1 VSGADARWRAILSGL
16 QAAAAMTA
24 VVLARADLLVPPWV
38 QEGDVP
44 PPSWA
49 RSVVPRRGDHDQT
62 ATMTIFA
69 GPSRSAGSR
78 GVTIAG
84 ASLPFFGE
92 KRGSGCSG
100 TWWLVGPLAWV
111 CSDDAELSRTEQP
124 HVASIAPS
132 SSALARPDPSFAEA
146 QSSDEGPSVQYFFV
160 SRDEGTSAY
169 VSVDSAVDGVADHE
183 LEGGWAVGITEQ
195 RVVDGKR
202 WGRTSKGLW
211 LSMQD
216 LAPAHPSSF
225 HGEELGGR
233 SLDFAWVVSDQASM
247 WSAPSPRGKPVAS
260 RARFERVPIIREDVR
275 PGPLDAADI
284 QATNAERMVRVD
296 DARWMLAR
304 DLARPS
310 PAQVPSEVTGPTE
323 RWIDVDLA
331 AQILVAYEGPRPMY
345 ATLVSTGRGAADSAS
360 GTPLGIHRVWVKLLT
375 SDMDNV
381 DHEDVEAHYSM
392 EDVPYVQF
400 FDGNVALHG
409 TYWHHD
415 FGRLK
420 SHGCV
425 NLALLDARWLFSFT
439 EPHRPHGWAAVFP
452 TALDPGTVV
461 RVR

>member
-1 VSGADARWRAILSGL
+1 
-16 QAAAAMTA
+16 MTV
-24 VVLARADLLVPPWV
+24 VVLARADILVPPWI

-44 PPSWA
+44 APSWA

-62 ATMTIFA
+62 TTMTIFA
-69 GPSRSAGSR
+69 GPSRAAASR

-111 CSDDAELSRTEQP
+111 CSDDAELSRTDSQTEEAHLP
-124 HVASIAPS
+124 SIAPS
-132 SSALARPDPSFAEA
+132 SSALVRPDPSLAGPP
-146 QSSDEGPSVQYFFV
+146 SSDEGPPLQYYFV

-169 VSVDSAVDGVADHE
+169 VSLDSAVDGVADHE
-183 LEGGWAVGITEQ
+183 LEGGWAVGIAEQ

-216 LAPAHPSSF
+216 LAAAHPSSF

-233 SLDFAWVVSDQASM
+233 SLDFAWIVSDQASV
-247 WSAPSPRGKPVAS
+247 WSAPSARGAPVAT
-260 RARFERVPIIREDVR
+260 RARFERVPIKEDVH
-275 PGPLDAADI
+275 PGPPDAADI
-284 QATNAERMVRVD
+284 RGASPERMVRID
-296 DARWMLAR
+296 DGRWMLAR

-310 PAQVPSEVTGPTE
+310 PAQVPAEVTGPTE
-323 RWIDVDLA
+323 HWIDVDLA
-331 AQILVAYEGPRPMY
+331 AQILVAYEGARPVY
-345 ATLVSTGRGAADSAS
+345 ATLVSTGRGAAESGS

-381 DHEDVEAHYSM
+381 DREDVEAHYSM

-400 FDGNVALHG
+400 FDRNIALHG

-415 FGRLK
+415 FGRVK

-425 NLALLDARWLFSFT
+425 NLAPLDARWLFSFT
-439 EPHRPHGWAAVFP
+439 QPHRPRGWAAVFP
-452 TALDPGTVV
+452 TALDPGTVI